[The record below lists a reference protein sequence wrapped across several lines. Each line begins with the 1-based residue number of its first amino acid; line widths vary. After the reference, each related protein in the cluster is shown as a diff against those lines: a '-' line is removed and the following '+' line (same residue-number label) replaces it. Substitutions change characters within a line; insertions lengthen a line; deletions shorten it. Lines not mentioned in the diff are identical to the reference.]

1 MQNSIFLQHQKDLD
15 KLIHWFKKYCLFSAA
30 TQAKDWKRNVTITL
44 LISAF
49 AQTILDAN
57 RKLLMIAIQGKFG
70 LMLVI
75 LIAASVAISSQSLSN

>member
-70 LMLVI
+70 L
-75 LIAASVAISSQSLSN
+75 IAASAAISCYSLSN